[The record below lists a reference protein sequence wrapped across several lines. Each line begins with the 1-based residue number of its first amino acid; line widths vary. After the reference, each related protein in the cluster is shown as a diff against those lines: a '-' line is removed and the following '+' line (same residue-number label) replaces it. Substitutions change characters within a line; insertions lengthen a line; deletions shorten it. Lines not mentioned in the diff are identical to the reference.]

1 MHSPPVVVLV
11 LALSGTASAAP
22 ENVPHAFSASI
33 GGSASPSGGFL
44 STISGCNDRASR
56 YAWFKTT
63 ACTSFQLGRDP
74 DEHTQGD
81 LVFEGGVAF
90 AVTPWLEVRGLMG
103 ISASSPF
110 ELLAHGLVWA
120 LDDKDHTDETYVPW
134 VATQLSGAIAVR
146 ANLDWGF
153 VELGGSY
160 HRHYE
165 GSGLEWAQPSGAFVG
180 LSVGIMGAMHVD
192 PPEPPPRRT
201 EPEPIL
207 PPGPTTI

>member
-1 MHSPPVVVLV
+1 
-11 LALSGTASAAP
+11 
-22 ENVPHAFSASI
+22 
-33 GGSASPSGGFL
+33 
-44 STISGCNDRASR
+44 
-56 YAWFKTT
+56 
-63 ACTSFQLGRDP
+63 
-74 DEHTQGD
+74 
-81 LVFEGGVAF
+81 
-90 AVTPWLEVRGLMG
+90 MG

-165 GSGLEWAQPSGAFVG
+165 GSGLEWAQPSGAFGMDSQRANIESSMYV
-180 LSVGIMGAMHVD
+180 
-192 PPEPPPRRT
+192 PEKVTRAIDCAGEVFVT
-201 EPEPIL
+201 
-207 PPGPTTI
+207 